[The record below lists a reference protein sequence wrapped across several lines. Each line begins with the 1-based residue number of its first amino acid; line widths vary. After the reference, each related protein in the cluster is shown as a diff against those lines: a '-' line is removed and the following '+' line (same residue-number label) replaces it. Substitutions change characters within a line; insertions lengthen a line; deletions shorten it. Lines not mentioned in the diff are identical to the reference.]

1 MDDISSILF
10 ESAQRLLSDLSA
22 RAPIGQP
29 MAEQDR
35 ADGWRQIEEM
45 GLPFALTSEEQG
57 GLGLSDADA
66 FELVRI
72 CGRRIAPWP
81 LVETMLANRFAA
93 EGGTVSAEGPVEL
106 LGELTAEQREV
117 AALARAMQ
125 MAGALDMILGMT
137 ISHVQERSQFGRP
150 LAKFQAVQHSLA
162 ILASEVAAGQAA
174 AEHAVARLAQGGS
187 SATLAIGIA
196 RARIGEASSKA
207 AAIAHQLHGAI
218 GYAREHR
225 LHLYTTSLWRWRDEY
240 GTQAWWTRQVGRQVL
255 AAGPDALWPMVTAA

>member
-1 MDDISSILF
+1 MDDVSSIIF
-10 ESAQRLLSDLSA
+10 ESAQRLLSDLSERVSA
-22 RAPIGQP
+22 GRP
-29 MAEQDR
+29 MADCER

-45 GLPFALTSEEQG
+45 GLPFALMSEAQG
-57 GLGLSDADA
+57 GLGLSDAEA

-72 CGRRIAPWP
+72 CGRNVVPWP
-81 LVETMLANRFAA
+81 LVDTMLANRFATQ
-93 EGGTVSAEGPVEL
+93 GGAAPAEGPIDT
-106 LGELTAEQREV
+106 LGELTAEQKER

-125 MAGALDMILGMT
+125 MAGALDVILVMT

-162 ILASEVAAGQAA
+162 VLAGEVAAGQAA
-174 AEHAVARLAQGGS
+174 AEHAVARLARGGAA
-187 SATLAIGIA
+187 ATLAIGIA
-196 RARIGEASSKA
+196 RARIGEACSKA

-240 GTQAWWTRQVGRQVL
+240 GTQTWWTRQVGREVL
-255 AAGPDALWPMVTAA
+255 AAGPDAFWPAVTGA